1 MYFFVN
7 EFINKS
13 IAMKL
18 QMKEINLSVEVNNI
32 HISYNDM
39 GAGSVPVIFIHGFP
53 FDKSMW
59 DCQLD
64 ALKTTHRVIAYDI
77 RGFGRSTD
85 EESALNIY
93 LFADDLI
100 QFMDKLDIDKAI
112 VCGLSMGGYIALN
125 AQKRF
130 PDRFAA
136 LILCDTQCLAD
147 TPAAKEKR
155 LKSIDEIKEDG
166 VTDFNER
173 FIRNVF
179 HKDSLLHKKEIV
191 ENLKKVVYTNSQHI
205 ITQGLTALAARSE
218 TCSTLNKVNIPTLII
233 CGSDDVLTPPE
244 QSEYIHKHIKGSE
257 LYVIEN
263 AGHVSNLEQP
273 DEFNKHLIK
282 FLSDL

>member
-1 MYFFVN
+1 
-7 EFINKS
+7 
-13 IAMKL
+13 MKL
-18 QMKEINLSVEVNNI
+18 QMKEINLSVEVNSI

-59 DCQLD
+59 DRQLD

-85 EESALNIY
+85 EESALNID

-130 PDRFAA
+130 PDRIAA
-136 LILCDTQCLAD
+136 LVLCDTQCIAD

-179 HKDSLLHKKEIV
+179 HKDSLLHKKDIV

-244 QSEYIHKHIKGSE
+244 QSEYVHKHIKGSE
-257 LYVIEN
+257 FHIIEN

-273 DEFNKHLIK
+273 DEFNKYLIK
-282 FLSDL
+282 FLSHL